1 MSEEWRLEVELD
13 EERHG
18 YSLGERLRSHSL
30 DDEARERLENR
41 RVIVTRDG
49 SRIFVY
55 ADTEATAREAE
66 RVLRELLEAD
76 DLSADIWVSR
86 WHPDAET
93 WKDAAEPMPQT
104 EADRIAEYRGREA
117 AALERAERTGEMP
130 FEVRVDLPKLTD
142 ALTLVDETRERGYPV
157 ERRWRHVLIGAP
169 TEERAAEIA
178 AEIRPTLPEGTEV
191 EVEASGVRFP
201 FFSVLGWSS

>member
-1 MSEEWRLEVELD
+1 MTEEWRLEVELD

-18 YSLGERLRSHSL
+18 FSLGERLRSHSL
-30 DDEARERLENR
+30 DDEARERLEGR
-41 RVIVTRDG
+41 RAIVTRDG
-49 SRIFVY
+49 SRLFVS
-55 ADTEATAREAE
+55 ADTAAPAREAE
-66 RVLRELLEAD
+66 RVLRELIEAE

-93 WKDAAEPMPQT
+93 WKGADEPMPES

-130 FEVRVDLPKLTD
+130 FEVRVDLPKLPD
-142 ALTLVDETRERGYPV
+142 ALALVEDLREQGHSV

-169 TEERAAEIA
+169 TEERAQEIA
-178 AEIRPTLPEGTEV
+178 EELRPKLPDDSEV
-191 EVEASGVRFP
+191 EIEAPGVRFP

>member
-13 EERHG
+13 DERHG
-18 YSLGERLRSHSL
+18 LSLGERLRSASL

-41 RVIVTRDG
+41 RAIVTRDG
-49 SRIFVY
+49 SRVFVY
-55 ADTEATAREAE
+55 TATEADAKEAE
-66 RVLRELLEAD
+66 RIMRELIAAD
-76 DLSADIWVSR
+76 ELSADIWISR
-86 WHPDAET
+86 WHPVAES
-93 WKDAAEPMPQT
+93 WKDASEPMPED

-130 FEVRVDLPKLTD
+130 FEVRVDFPKLTD
-142 ALTLVDETRERGYPV
+142 AIELADDLRERGHQV

-178 AEIRPTLPEGTEV
+178 EEVRSGLPEGAEV
-191 EVEASGVRFP
+191 EIEAPGVRFP